1 MKRTPMGTAV
11 ARHFV
16 ATRLVQRWHFPSVPV
31 SFTST
36 RATDVVVVTRR
47 VQGDYTRRVMYI
59 VHGERSQNART
70 LKRFACVSKRH
81 FVVQAMTFL
90 KKKH

>member
-16 ATRLVQRWHFPSVPV
+16 ATRLPVRTTMAFPVGSGQFHDYARDGVV
-31 SFTST
+31 V
-36 RATDVVVVTRR
+36 VVVVTRR
-47 VQGDYTRRVMYI
+47 ARIQGDYTRRAMNI

-70 LKRFACVSKRH
+70 LKRFACVSK
-81 FVVQAMTFL
+81 
-90 KKKH
+90 